1 MGIIISIV
9 NQKGGVAKTTT
20 AINLSAA
27 IGQKG
32 KKVLLVDL
40 DPQGNATSGLGI
52 NKRGLEFSTYEELEY
67 TTYDV
72 IMGEVRPSEAVIKT
86 NYKNVSIIPATQALA
101 QSELQ
106 LAAFDKKTLQLR
118 KALLQIKDDYD
129 IIIVDC
135 LPSLGVLAL
144 NGLSA
149 CDRIIIPMQCEPY
162 SLEGVAEL
170 LATVKRVKASTNKGL
185 QIMGIVFTML
195 DKRLIVNKEVMEA
208 IKSNFPPDTIFKT
221 EIPRNVKISEA
232 PSHGEPIT
240 YYDSSS
246 KGADAYK
253 KLAAEVMKRASS
265 AGKML

>member
-1 MGIIISIV
+1 MGVIISVV

-40 DPQGNATSGLGI
+40 DPQGNATSGIGI
-52 NKRGLEFSTYEELEY
+52 NKRELKF

-72 IMGEVRPSEAVIKT
+72 IMGEVRPEEAIIST
-86 NYKNVSIIPATQALA
+86 AYKNVWIIPATQALA
-101 QSELQ
+101 EGEIRLT
-106 LAAFDKKTLQLR
+106 AFNSKTLQLK
-118 KALLQIKDDYD
+118 KALLQIKDKYD

-144 NGLSA
+144 NGLTA

-170 LATVKRVKASTNKGL
+170 LSTVKRVKSSTNKNL

-195 DKRLIVNKEVMEA
+195 DRRLTVNKDVMNK
-208 IKSNFPPDTIFKT
+208 IKESFPADSIFKT

-240 YYDSSS
+240 YYDPSS
-246 KGADAYK
+246 KGAEAYK
-253 KLAAEVMKRASS
+253 KLAAEVIKRANT
-265 AGKML
+265 AVKML

>member
-1 MGIIISIV
+1 MGIIISVV

-20 AINLSAA
+20 AVNLAAA
-27 IGQKG
+27 IGQRN

-40 DPQGNATSGLGI
+40 DPQGNATSGI
-52 NKRGLEFSTYEELEY
+52 GLSKKGLKY

-72 IMGEVRPSEAVIKT
+72 IMGEVRPAEAIVST
-86 NYKNVSIIPATQALA
+86 NYKNVWIMPATQTLA
-101 QSELQ
+101 EGELR
-106 LAAFDKKTLQLR
+106 LAVFESKTLQLK
-118 KALLQIKDDYD
+118 KALLQVKEDYD
-129 IIIVDC
+129 IILVDC

-144 NGLSA
+144 NGISA

-170 LATVKRVKASTNKGL
+170 LATVKRVKNSTNKGL

-195 DKRLIVNKEVMEA
+195 DKRLTVNREVVERIKE
-208 IKSNFPPDTIFKT
+208 NFPADTIFKT

-240 YYDSSS
+240 YYDPAS
-246 KGADAYK
+246 KGAEAYK
-253 KLAAEVMKRASS
+253 KLASEVLKKAAAAEK
-265 AGKML
+265 LL

>member
-1 MGIIISIV
+1 MKGAVKLGIVISVV

-20 AINLSAA
+20 AVNLAAA
-27 IGQKG
+27 IGQKN

-40 DPQGNATSGLGI
+40 DPQGNATSGIGI
-52 NKRGLEFSTYEELEY
+52 DKKELKY

-72 IMGEVRPSEAVIKT
+72 IMGEARPAEAIVSSA
-86 NYKNVSIIPATQALA
+86 YKNVWVLPAIQTLA
-101 QSELQ
+101 EGELR
-106 LAAFDKKTLQLR
+106 LAAFENKTLQLK
-118 KALLQIKDDYD
+118 KAILQVKNDYD
-129 IIIVDC
+129 IIIIDC

-170 LATVKRVKASTNKGL
+170 LATVKRVKKSTNKSL

-195 DKRLIVNKEVMEA
+195 DKRLTVNREVMER
-208 IKSNFPPDTIFKT
+208 IKQNFPPETIFKT

-240 YYDSSS
+240 YYDPSS
-246 KGADAYK
+246 KGAEAYK
-253 KLAAEVMKRASS
+253 KFAAEVMKRA
-265 AGKML
+265 AAAEKML